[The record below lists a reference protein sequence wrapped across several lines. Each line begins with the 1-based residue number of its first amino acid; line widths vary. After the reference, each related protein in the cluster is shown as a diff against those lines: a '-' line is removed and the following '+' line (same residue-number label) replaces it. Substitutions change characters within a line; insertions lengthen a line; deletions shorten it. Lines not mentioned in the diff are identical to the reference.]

1 MWIIFLNLRKN
12 EKNWDSFVIALLVS
26 MVRLLKMTL
35 FVLKALNWETNAGYT
50 FNAIFP
56 DNFQTWS
63 TKVFSNIVQEDLN
76 VYPEYVKLG
85 IDFWK
90 LFRYISLVLRWSVW
104 NLTWQYGG
112 SFCILTSSMILVL
125 YVPLCYVSD
134 LSLLMFALRL
144 QHGQSVLFIK
154 NSGFNRH
161 MLKMRR

>member
-35 FVLKALNWETNAGYT
+35 FVLKALNWETNVGYT

-90 LFRYISLVLRWSVW
+90 LFRYISSSNLKS
-104 NLTWQYGG
+104 NLTIWRPFLHTYIKHD
-112 SFCILTSSMILVL
+112 SCPLRSTLLRFWLVSANVRVTTSTRTKCV
-125 YVPLCYVSD
+125 V
-134 LSLLMFALRL
+134 
-144 QHGQSVLFIK
+144 H
-154 NSGFNRH
+154 
-161 MLKMRR
+161 